1 MTLAFAL
8 ARRELRGGIRGF
20 RVLIACLA
28 LGVAVTAGVGS
39 LGAAVD
45 NALKHDAK
53 ALLGGDLEFH
63 LFHRPA
69 DAAEHAF
76 LAAQGEVAE
85 IIDMRAMARSAAG
98 ASRSLIQLKAV
109 DSAYPLYG
117 AVTLDPPQALGAA
130 LAFRDGQWGA
140 VAEAALLQR
149 LGAKPGD
156 TIHIGDAD
164 FVLRAVLTHEPD
176 ALAGGIDFGP
186 KVTIAMPALAA
197 TGLAQPGS
205 LVGYGYRVKLPAGI
219 DAGAVAAQAR
229 TALPDAGWRI
239 RAFADAAPSLQTLLD
254 RLTVFMTLVGLTA
267 LLVGGVG
274 IGNAIRAHLA
284 DKLPAIATLK
294 CLGASRRTVFW
305 AYLLQI
311 LALALC
317 GIALGLAL
325 GALAPFAAAPL
336 LPAALP
342 VAPELGLYAKPLLLA
357 TAEGV
362 LVTLVFALWP
372 LGTALEVK
380 PAALFRGLIEP
391 PAQPPL
397 AGIWLA
403 IGAAA
408 LALAALAIFSAADR
422 RTALWFVAGAAG
434 ALVAF
439 RLLAMGLIAVARR
452 LHPRRPALR
461 LALANLHRP
470 GAPTAGVVASLGLG
484 LAVLVAIVL
493 VHADIAATVDETL
506 PARAPS
512 FFFIDIQPDQLADF
526 DRLLAGM
533 PGVEEIARVPSL
545 RGRITALNGTPVEQA
560 KVAPEAQWAVRSERG
575 LTYAAELPPGS
586 RLVAGAWWPRDYRGA
601 PLLSLDANL
610 ARGMNLKVGDTLTVN
625 VLGREVTAAIA
636 NLREIDWSSLGINFA
651 LVLSPGTLDG
661 APQSFIATA
670 RTAPE
675 NDGALEAA
683 VTDRFSNVSAISVRD
698 VLAAVGRIVGAVSA
712 ALAATS
718 AVTLAAGILVL
729 AGAIAAGRQRRVYE
743 SVMLKVLGASQRR
756 VLATFLVEYGL
767 LGLAS
772 ALLAG
777 AIGTIA
783 AYFVLTR
790 VMHLAW
796 NFHPLGVAA
805 TLAGA
810 MLMTLLFGYAGTWR
824 ALAAPAA
831 PYLRN
836 E

>member
-1 MTLAFAL
+1 MRLRAAPAALRAMARMSMISATSPCAARNACSAASAGRWKRWNSRSPPSSALASCLSALSTAAPSEPTPAVTATPSARQAISTRKPRMPPRNSRRARAKARVIAAPRRGAPAPFPYSRRRRCGRRPASRCGRRPHRRRREYGNGAGAPRRGAAMTLAFAL

-545 RGRITALNGTPVEQA
+545 RGRITALNGTP
-560 KVAPEAQWAVRSERG
+560 
-575 LTYAAELPPGS
+575 
-586 RLVAGAWWPRDYRGA
+586 
-601 PLLSLDANL
+601 
-610 ARGMNLKVGDTLTVN
+610 GM
-625 VLGREVTAAIA
+625 
-636 NLREIDWSSLGINFA
+636 
-651 LVLSPGTLDG
+651 
-661 APQSFIATA
+661 
-670 RTAPE
+670 
-675 NDGALEAA
+675 
-683 VTDRFSNVSAISVRD
+683 
-698 VLAAVGRIVGAVSA
+698 
-712 ALAATS
+712 
-718 AVTLAAGILVL
+718 
-729 AGAIAAGRQRRVYE
+729 
-743 SVMLKVLGASQRR
+743 
-756 VLATFLVEYGL
+756 
-767 LGLAS
+767 
-772 ALLAG
+772 
-777 AIGTIA
+777 
-783 AYFVLTR
+783 
-790 VMHLAW
+790 
-796 NFHPLGVAA
+796 
-805 TLAGA
+805 
-810 MLMTLLFGYAGTWR
+810 
-824 ALAAPAA
+824 
-831 PYLRN
+831 
-836 E
+836 